1 MRRLGAVLITI
12 VAVGML
18 AMAGSAAALRP
29 FAVKTAQRNGIILVR
44 IAPGSASAYWQA
56 YLNGRNVTAAL
67 GYVAPSGRSIVIS
80 PTNGVRFG
88 RNRLVVRVRYPSGSR
103 KIVRSFTVAA
113 RRPLAAA
120 GSDRRLLGP
129 VSVRLSAARSLA
141 ARGGAL
147 RYRWVVARKPA
158 GSHARLLN
166 ASSAH
171 PRLRTDRSGTYL
183 LHLVL
188 REHRQ
193 GSTPAVSPPSTDVVQ
208 VQQSANEA
216 KRGVFVAAEG
226 LTASAGKL
234 RVSGGPF
241 GGTYALGAAASGAA
255 SPDVAIFFDRATME
269 MLPKTHASPFL
280 IASDKAGAAT
290 LSTALA
296 AAQKEATEL
305 GHTVGMVLAAT
316 NAGGYSASFGE
327 FLAKTVKA
335 TGTPLVGAGTPFALY
350 AVPGVAETSW
360 ASTGAGQQREF
371 AGLLAPDSA
380 GNFSFAPSTVPSFGQ
395 TTVTYATSP
404 SGITV
409 DGSMIASGSNK
420 PCAAAPGGYQVRIL
434 EAATL
439 TDVSDSENGRTFWT
453 NSCDDNTGA
462 VQTDSMHA
470 MIERDALASGL
481 PPRLVIVQG
490 VGIPQ
495 HANPGGNLQ
504 TALLGVAGQLRQ
516 LGGSAEAFL
525 ENTAAL
531 EGPSYAL
538 VGKNFQ
544 TNGAVGSSDSSQAEI
559 TTAGPQK
566 PEPEAAL
573 SGALTRDRQW
583 RFIVA
588 FNAAGSA
595 LSGSSGAANMQ
606 LLNAAQTINPA
617 TLAPTAFPTQANW
630 LAMSD
635 YTARKYDYTDSSI
648 EDDQASLCA
657 PMPPAPNGSSHKY
670 EIDVRYLYCGGRKS
684 QGGWSEKATALIADV
699 NDGQVKP
706 PPGIAKAPYV
716 KFLTELQEEGALV
729 DNANSLV
736 ATLTAPFGTQGVK
749 AKVSL
754 IGAAEAVNEA
764 VAKARREQQK
774 EFEKSKSSFWS
785 SSGLF
790 LFGDLFNVAEE
801 IGAIVS
807 DGVIPSVVGL
817 AGASSNLAAWFA
829 NEPNGTAALGP
840 FVPGTAISQIGT
852 QLASGYTAFDDGLQ
866 RTRDLIVSDYA
877 RLQATKGISIGE
889 EAGRQ
894 LEQALE
900 VSGNQFLWRTLLSSL
915 FTPTRLIAT
924 TYNPAPLDARN
935 YRCAFW
941 GSPPLESEYFSMYF
955 WRPWGKQ
962 GKFEHSLTND
972 DIFVDRDNLAPLE
985 GTYIG
990 AGQNEAF
997 VLSSGGDGRPYKS
1010 YTNPQQVP
1018 PYNVGEHGEKEVNH
1032 PPQNL
1037 PPGTF
1042 AGLFAT
1048 ATKKTL
1054 EAATEGGA
1062 ATPQGIDK
1070 QQFFPQVIRA
1080 AIEANKVETLQCDE
1094 PSQEIGENGVEGYEN
1109 LVEEENRVPVGQP
1122 ATVSLLP
1129 SAPTPTRPVQ
1139 PLKKPKP

>member
-1 MRRLGAVLITI
+1 MRRLGAVLI
-12 VAVGML
+12 VAIGML
-18 AMAGSAAALRP
+18 ALAGSAGAAVRP
-29 FAVKTAQRNGIILVR
+29 FKVRTAQRDGMIIVR
-44 IAPGSASAYWQA
+44 IVPGSASAHWQA
-56 YLNGRNVTAAL
+56 YLNGRNITAAL
-67 GYVAPSGRSIVIS
+67 GYVAPGGRSIVIS

-88 RNRLVVRVRYPSGSR
+88 RNRLVVRVRYPRGSR
-103 KIVRSFTVAA
+103 RIARSFTVAA

-129 VSVRLSAARSLA
+129 GRVKLSAAGSLP
-141 ARGGAL
+141 ARGGSL
-147 RYRWVVARKPA
+147 RYRWAIARKPA

-166 ASSAH
+166 ASSKR
-171 PRLRTDRSGTYL
+171 PQLRTDRSGTYL

-188 REHRQ
+188 RERRRGQ
-193 GSTPAVSPPSTDVVQ
+193 RPAVLPPSVDVVQ
-208 VQQSANEA
+208 VQQSASEA

-226 LTASAGKL
+226 LTSSSGKL
-234 RVSGGPF
+234 RISGGPF
-241 GGTYALGAAASGAA
+241 AGTYALGAAASGGA
-255 SPDVAIFFDRATME
+255 SPDIAIFFDRATME
-269 MLPKTHASPFL
+269 PLPKGHASPYL
-280 IASDKAGAAT
+280 IASDKAGATT
-290 LSTALA
+290 LSAALA
-296 AAQKEATEL
+296 AAQKEASEL

-360 ASTGAGQQREF
+360 TSTGTGQQREF
-371 AGLLAPDSA
+371 AGLLAPDSSA
-380 GNFSFAPSTVPSFGQ
+380 NFSFAPSTVPSFGQ

-409 DGSMIASGSNK
+409 NGSTIASGSNK

-434 EAATL
+434 EASTL
-439 TDVSDSENGRTFWT
+439 TDVADGENGRTFWT

-462 VQTDSMHA
+462 VQTQSMHA
-470 MIERDALASGL
+470 MIERDALAAGL

-490 VGIPQ
+490 FGKPQ
-495 HANPGGNLQ
+495 HANPGGNLSRE
-504 TALLGVAGQLRQ
+504 LLGVAGQIRR

-525 ENTAAL
+525 ENPAAL
-531 EGPSYAL
+531 SGPSFAL

-544 TNGAVGSSDSSQAEI
+544 TNGAVGSSDSSQAEV
-559 TTAGPQK
+559 TTAGPQV

-583 RFIVA
+583 RFVVS

-595 LSGSSGAANMQ
+595 LSGASGAANMQ

-635 YTARKYDYTDSSI
+635 YTARKYDYTDSSV
-648 EDDQASLCA
+648 EDNEASLCA
-657 PMPPAPNGSSHKY
+657 PMPPAPRGSSHKY
-670 EIDVRYLYCGGRKS
+670 AIDIRYLYCGGRKS

-706 PPGIAKAPYV
+706 PPGIAKVPYV

-749 AKVSL
+749 AKVNL

-774 EFEKSKSSFWS
+774 EFEKSASSFWGA
-785 SSGLF
+785 SGLF

-807 DGVIPSVVGL
+807 DGIIPSVVGL
-817 AGASSNLAAWFA
+817 AGASTNLAAWYA
-829 NEPNGTAALGP
+829 NEPNGTTVLGP
-840 FVPGTAISQIGT
+840 FVPGTAISQIGNE
-852 QLASGYTAFDDGLQ
+852 LASGYAAFDDGLQ
-866 RTRDLIVSDYA
+866 HTRDLIVSDWA

-889 EAGRQ
+889 EAGTQ

-935 YRCAFW
+935 YRCPVW

-962 GKFEHSLTND
+962 GKFEHSDTND

-990 AGQNEAF
+990 AGQSEAF

-1010 YTNPQQVP
+1010 YTNPQAVP
-1018 PYNVGEHGEKEVNH
+1018 PYNDGEHGEKEVNH

-1037 PPGTF
+1037 PAGTF

-1054 EAATEGGA
+1054 EESVEGA
-1062 ATPQGIDK
+1062 VASPQGIDK
-1070 QQFFPQVIRA
+1070 QQFFTQVIRA
-1080 AIEANKVETLQCDE
+1080 AGEANKIETLQCDE
-1094 PSQEIGENGVEGYEN
+1094 PSQEIGENGVEGYVN

-1122 ATVSLLP
+1122 ATAASL
-1129 SAPTPTRPVQ
+1129 STAPKPARPAQ

>member
-1 MRRLGAVLITI
+1 MRRLGAVLIVVIST
-12 VAVGML
+12 L
-18 AMAGSAAALRP
+18 ALAGSAGAAVRP
-29 FAVKTAQRNGIILVR
+29 FTVRTAQRDGTILVR
-44 IAPGSASAYWQA
+44 IAPGAASARWQA

-67 GYVAPSGRSIVIS
+67 GYVAPGGRWIVVS
-80 PTNGVRFG
+80 PSNGVRFG
-88 RNRLVVRVRYPSGSR
+88 RNRLVVRVRYPRGQR
-103 KIVRSFTVAA
+103 KLVRSFTVSR

-120 GSDRRLLGP
+120 GADRHLLGP
-129 VSVRLSAARSLA
+129 GRVRLSAAGSIA
-141 ARGGAL
+141 ARAGSL
-147 RYRWVVARKPA
+147 RYHWAIARKPA
-158 GSHARLLN
+158 GSRARLIGA
-166 ASSAH
+166 ASRR
-171 PRLRTDRSGTYL
+171 PQLITDVAGTYM

-188 REHRQ
+188 RERAR
-193 GSTPAVSPPSTDVVQ
+193 GSTAAAVSAPSIDLVQ
-208 VQQSANEA
+208 VQQSTSEA
-216 KRGVFVAAEG
+216 KQGVFVAAEG

-234 RVSGGPF
+234 RISGGPVA
-241 GGTYALGAAASGAA
+241 GTYALGAAASGGA
-255 SPDVAIFFDRATME
+255 SPDIAIFFDRATME
-269 MLPKTHASPFL
+269 PLPKGHASPYL
-280 IASDKAGAAT
+280 IASDKAGAET
-290 LSTALA
+290 LSAALT
-296 AAQKEATEL
+296 AAQKEASEL
-305 GHTVGMVLAAT
+305 GHTVGMLLAAT
-316 NAGGYSASFGE
+316 NAGGYSSSFGQ
-327 FLAKTVKA
+327 FLTKTVKA
-335 TGTPLVGAGTPFALY
+335 SGAPLVGAGTPFALY

-360 ASTGAGQQREF
+360 TSTGVGQQREF

-380 GNFSFAPSTVPSFGQ
+380 DNFSFAPSTVPSFGQ
-395 TTVTYATSP
+395 TTLTYATSP
-404 SGITV
+404 AGITV
-409 DGSMIASGSNK
+409 NGSTIPSGSNK

-439 TDVSDSENGRTFWT
+439 SDVPDGENGRTFWT

-462 VQTDSMHA
+462 VQTQSMHA

-490 VGIPQ
+490 VGVPQ

-504 TALLGVAGQLRQ
+504 TALLGVAGQIRQ

-525 ENTAAL
+525 ENPAAL
-531 EGPSYAL
+531 SGPSYAL

-573 SGALTRDRQW
+573 SGALARDRQW
-583 RFIVA
+583 RFTVA

-595 LSGSSGAANMQ
+595 LSGASGAANMQ
-606 LLNAAQTINPA
+606 LLNAAQTINPT
-617 TLAPTAFPTQANW
+617 TLAPTAFPTQASW

-657 PMPPAPNGSSHKY
+657 PMPEAPRGSAHKY
-670 EIDVRYLYCGGRKS
+670 EIDVRFLYCGGRKS
-684 QGGWSEKATALIADV
+684 QGGWGEKATALIADV
-699 NDGQVKP
+699 NDGQTP
-706 PPGIAKAPYV
+706 PPSHIAKSTYV

-729 DNANSLV
+729 DNVNSLA
-736 ATLTAPFGTQGVK
+736 ATITAPFGTQGVK
-749 AKVSL
+749 ANVSL
-754 IGAAEAVNEA
+754 TRAAEAINEA

-774 EFEKSKSSFWS
+774 EFEKSASSFWG

-801 IGAIVS
+801 ISAIVS

-817 AGASSNLAAWFA
+817 AGASSNLAAWFTK
-829 NEPNGTAALGP
+829 EPNGTPALGP
-840 FVPGTAISQIGT
+840 FVPGTAISQIGN

-866 RTRDLIVSDYA
+866 RTRDLIVSDWA

-941 GSPPLESEYFSMYF
+941 GSPPFESEEFSMYF

-962 GKFEHSLTND
+962 GKFGHSFTNK

-990 AGQNEAF
+990 AGQSEAF

-1010 YTNPQQVP
+1010 YTNPQAVP
-1018 PYNVGEHGEKEVNH
+1018 PYDVGGEGEKDVNH

-1037 PPGTF
+1037 PAGTF
-1042 AGLFAT
+1042 AGLFAA

-1054 EAATEGGA
+1054 EGSTEGA
-1062 ATPQGIDK
+1062 AASPQGIDK
-1070 QQFFPQVIRA
+1070 QQLFPQLLRA
-1080 AIEANKVETLQCDE
+1080 AGEANKIETLQCDE

-1122 ATVSLLP
+1122 ATTSPVPATSK
-1129 SAPTPTRPVQ
+1129 SPTPAQ